1 MFLRYL
7 AVSTS
12 MLMLVQAA
20 AAQTAQVGAQAGAQ
34 PVAARIAQ
42 GDSAHEAMSP
52 AFAFA
57 HYEAALAIDSMS
69 YEALWKASRDAVD
82 LGEFNPDERQ
92 REEYFTDGEK
102 YARRAVAVNPND
114 AEGHFALA
122 RALGRVALSV
132 GVKQRVNYAK
142 EVRQQA
148 LEALK
153 YDSLHPGALHVL
165 GRWNAEIMR
174 LSGLSRFFA
183 KNFLGGDV
191 FSEASWDKAVDYME
205 KSVKQDPTRLVHH
218 LDLAEIYR
226 DRDADGD
233 RERAR
238 EQLQFVINGKPLDY
252 NDKFYKQQAEAELK
266 KL

>member
-1 MFLRYL
+1 MLVRYL
-7 AVSTS
+7 AITAG
-12 MLMLVQAA
+12 MLLL
-20 AAQTAQVGAQAGAQ
+20 AQSATAQATGQSGAQS
-34 PVAARIAQ
+34 VADRIAQ
-42 GDSAHEAMSP
+42 GDSAHTAMSP
-52 AFAFA
+52 AFALA
-57 HYEAALAIDSMS
+57 HYKAALAIDSMS

-82 LGEFNPDERQ
+82 LGEFNPDEAQ
-92 REEYFTDGEK
+92 RTAYFAEGEK
-102 YARRAVAVNPND
+102 YARRAVAAKADDP
-114 AEGHFALA
+114 EGHFVLA
-122 RALGRVALSV
+122 RALGRVALTL

-142 EVRQQA
+142 EIRLQA

-191 FSEASWDKAVDYME
+191 FSQASWDKAVDYME

-226 DRDADGD
+226 DRDSEGD
-233 RERAR
+233 RARAR
-238 EQLQFVINGKPLDY
+238 EQFELVINGKSVDY
-252 NDKFYKQQAEAELK
+252 NDQFYKQQAEVEIK